1 MQFALGAQ
9 AWVKSIYFRWC
20 LGIWILFC
28 LIIGVAFNGNLRS
41 FLITP
46 EYSNPIETLEDVV
59 NSGFSIGYMPSGTIV
74 SLGT

>member
-1 MQFALGAQ
+1 M
-9 AWVKSIYFRWC
+9 
-20 LGIWILFC
+20 
-28 LIIGVAFNGNLRS
+28 IIGVAFNGNLRS

-74 SLGT
+74 SLGQAIFHGFVISFPYRRTNTSRRARIPS